1 MNVKIVNQPLAS
13 ILADLTLEFVTPKQF
28 ETHPHYALLTQA
40 GFKAENEQLCALH
53 EHRLL
58 VCGID
63 EDASDELYRSAM
75 AAAIKTAMNY
85 AYDSLKCAQ
94 YAPEHFRALIEGVVL
109 GSYRFEAYKSE
120 PKPSKLTGV
129 IFSDENNDG
138 SSNVLDDLEA
148 ILNQTLIIAKAT
160 NYVRTLVNQTP
171 DDMTPQ
177 QMAITADALAKNNN
191 LECTILDVNGLE
203 AEKMFAMLSVGRGS
217 AHPPR
222 LIHLAYKP
230 KNPKKIITLVGKG
243 LTYDS
248 GGLSLKA
255 ATSMVT
261 MKMDKAGGC
270 AVMGII
276 KAISELK
283 LDIEVHAFVGA
294 VENMISGNA
303 YKPDDVLRA
312 KNGKTIE
319 VRNTDA
325 EGRLVLADVLGY
337 AQEKVKADY
346 LFDYATLTGACMVA
360 LGPYTTGV
368 MGHNEAL
375 KQEWLSAAEQSGEYC
390 GILPFNRHLK
400 KLIKSDL
407 ADVCNV
413 SSKPYGGA
421 ITAAL
426 FLDNFI
432 DENMKEKWIH
442 FDIAGSAYTESAW
455 DVHTHG
461 GTGAGVRMSME
472 WLLKLNTQGNN

>member
-1 MNVKIVNQPLAS
+1 MNVKLINQPLS
-13 ILADLTLEFVTPKQF
+13 LISADLTLEFVTPKQF
-28 ETHPHYALLTQA
+28 EMHPHHALLTQA
-40 GFKAENEQLCALH
+40 GFKAEQEQLCALH
-53 EHRLL
+53 EHRIL

-63 EDASDELYRSAM
+63 AEENDELYRSAM
-75 AAAIKTAMNY
+75 ASAIKTAMNY
-85 AYDSLKCAQ
+85 AYTSLKCAQ
-94 YAPEHFRALIEGVVL
+94 YTPERFRALIEGVVL
-109 GSYRFEAYKSE
+109 GSYKFERYKSE
-120 PKPSKLTGV
+120 PKPSKLIEV
-129 IFSDENNDG
+129 MFSNENSDG
-138 SSNVLDDLEA
+138 QVSDFDALEA
-148 ILNQTLIIAKAT
+148 ILSQTLVIAKAT
-160 NYVRTLVNQTP
+160 NYVRNLVNQTP

-177 QMAITADALAKNNN
+177 QMAITADALAKSNN
-191 LECTILDVNGLE
+191 LECTILDANGLE
-203 AEKMFAMLSVGRGS
+203 EEKMFAMLSVGRGS
-217 AHPPR
+217 AHAPR

-230 KNPKKIITLVGKG
+230 KNPRKVITLVGKG

-248 GGLSLKA
+248 GGLSLKGA
-255 ATSMVT
+255 ASMVT

-276 KAISELK
+276 KAISELE

-368 MGHNEAL
+368 MGHNETL
-375 KQEWLSAAEQSGEYC
+375 KKTWIDAGASAGEYC
-390 GILPFNRHLK
+390 GMLPFNRHLK

-432 DENMKEKWIH
+432 DEDMKEKWVH

-461 GTGAGVRMSME
+461 GTGAGVRMTLNWLME
-472 WLLKLNTQGNN
+472 HCK